1 MIAVDAPSRER
12 GVNVPR
18 GFNAMVALN
27 TFLAVLIVGTAW
39 RLVSLHLVASTN
51 PTMRYLGSAMAFQY

>member
-1 MIAVDAPSRER
+1 MPK
-12 GVNVPR
+12 

-39 RLVSLHLVASTN
+39 RLITLHLVASGNATYRN
-51 PTMRYLGSAMAFQY
+51 LGAAMAFQY

>member
-1 MIAVDAPSRER
+1 MPT
-12 GVNVPR
+12 

-39 RLVSLHLVASTN
+39 RLLSLHLSASGNQSAKT
-51 PTMRYLGSAMAFQY
+51 LGLAMAFQY